1 MLQVRGGGTLE
12 ADGYGGAFNAI
23 ASEDTAILTETV
35 VGYAK
40 QLARTL
46 AEVGKLRA
54 QLEAMAIQQQPR
66 VENFTNNAVGQATTY
81 R

>member
-1 MLQVRGGGTLE
+1 MLRAKGGGTLE

-23 ASEDTAILTETV
+23 TSEDMAILTETV

-40 QLARTL
+40 QSARTL
-46 AEVGKLRA
+46 AEVEKLRA

-66 VENFTNNAVGQATTY
+66 VEN
-81 R
+81 